1 MLFLIQSAL
10 RSNAIVEQGAQ
21 FAISFLIANTW
32 YKFGSFALELIAFMA
47 TWMVLD
53 VLYQALSKL
62 VFKRKPR
69 R

>member
-1 MLFLIQSAL
+1 MFFLIQSAL
-10 RSNAIVEQGAQ
+10 RSNAIIEQGVQ
-21 FAISFLIANTW
+21 FTLSFLIANTW

-62 VFKRKPR
+62 VFRRKPR